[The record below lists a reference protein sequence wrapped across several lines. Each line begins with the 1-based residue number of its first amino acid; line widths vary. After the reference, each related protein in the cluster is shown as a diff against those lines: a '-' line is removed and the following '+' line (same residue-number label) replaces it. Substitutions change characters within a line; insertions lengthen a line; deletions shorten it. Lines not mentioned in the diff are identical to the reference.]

1 MRQIIGCG
9 MGLAL
14 FMIAGTFQDEK
25 PVARAGDEK
34 AKTDKAPW
42 APAVKP
48 KPLSENVAKGLEWL
62 VRQQQDNGGW
72 AQGEESAQMGRPSGQ
87 VKDAPNVG
95 DTCAAILALIRSG
108 STPKEGP
115 HKDNVRKGLDFVCK
129 SIEGSD
135 GKDLYVTSARG
146 TRLQQKLGNYIDTF
160 LASMVLAE
168 VKEQMADEGGR
179 TRVLEALETVVSKIQ
194 RNQKADGTF
203 GETGWANSLSTAV
216 ASKGLNRAAQAGAP
230 VAMVALDR
238 AQAEGQRGFGKDGR
252 FDAGASAGVDLYAN
266 ASSLTKMRESSNT
279 YRANGDELRR
289 KLNDDKTPAEK
300 KEEIR
305 KTIQSYEDN
314 EKILAAAQQA
324 TVQKLNDPRFIAGF
338 GSNGGEEFLSHM
350 NIGESLVVDGGKAWE
365 EWDKKMTEN
374 LNRIQNADGSWTG
387 HHCITGRTFCTSAA
401 LLCLMVDRAPVPLA
415 AKMERK

>member
-1 MRQIIGCG
+1 MKWIFGSG
-9 MGLAL
+9 MVLAL
-14 FMIAGTFQDEK
+14 FLA
-25 PVARAGDEK
+25 ARAGDEAPK
-34 AKTDKAPW
+34 ADNAAW

-48 KPLSENVAKGLEWL
+48 KALSENVKRGLDWL
-62 VRQQQDNGGW
+62 ARQQQDNGGW
-72 AQGEESAQMGRPSGQ
+72 AQGEESAAMGGGSGQ
-87 VKDAPNVG
+87 AKDAPNVG
-95 DTCAAILALIRSG
+95 DTCAAILALLRSG

-115 HKDNVRKGLDFVCK
+115 HAEHIRKGLDFVCRN
-129 SIEGSD
+129 IEAAD
-135 GKDLYVTSARG
+135 GKDLYITTLRG

-168 VKEQMADEGGR
+168 AKERMAEGEGR
-179 TRVLEALETVVSKIQ
+179 RRVLEALETVVSKIQ

-216 ASKGLNRAAQAGAP
+216 AAKGLNRAAQAGAP
-230 VAMVALDR
+230 VAAAALDR

-252 FDAGASAGVDLYAN
+252 FDARQSAGVDLYAS
-266 ASSLTKMRESSNT
+266 ASSLAKMRESSNT
-279 YRANGDELRR
+279 YRAVRDDLRR
-289 KLNDDKTPAEK
+289 QLDDGKTPPGR
-300 KEEIR
+300 KEELR
-305 KTIQSYEDN
+305 KTIESYEEN
-314 EKILAAAQQA
+314 EKVLAAAQQA

-350 NIGESLVVDGGKAWE
+350 NIGESLVVDGGPAWE
-365 EWDKKMTEN
+365 EWDRKMTEN

-415 AKMERK
+415 AKMGRK

>member
-1 MRQIIGCG
+1 MRWIIGSG
-9 MGLAL
+9 MVLAL
-14 FMIAGTFQDEK
+14 CMA
-25 PVARAGDEK
+25 VRAGDETPK
-34 AKTDKAPW
+34 ATW

-48 KPLSENVAKGLEWL
+48 KALSENVKKGLEWL
-62 VRQQQDNGGW
+62 VRQQQENGGW
-72 AQGEESAQMGRPSGQ
+72 AQGEESAQMGRGPGQ
-87 VKDAPNVG
+87 VRDTANVG
-95 DTCAAILALIRSG
+95 DTCAAILALLRSG

-115 HKDNVRKGLDFVCK
+115 HAENIRKGLDFVCK
-129 SIEGSD
+129 NIEAAD
-135 GKDLYVTSARG
+135 GKDLYITTLRG

-168 VKEQMADEGGR
+168 VKEQMAEGEGR
-179 TRVLEALETVVSKIQ
+179 KRVLEALETVVSKIQ

-216 ASKGLNRAAQAGAP
+216 AAKGLNRAAQAGAP
-230 VAMVALDR
+230 VAAVALDR
-238 AQAEGQRGFGKDGR
+238 AQVEGQKGFNGKDGR
-252 FDAGASAGVDLYAN
+252 FDARQSAGVDLYASS
-266 ASSLTKMRESSNT
+266 SSLTKMRESSNT
-279 YRANGDELRR
+279 YRANGEELRR
-289 KLNDDKTPAEK
+289 QLKDDKTSDEK

-305 KTIQSYEDN
+305 KTIQSYEEN

-350 NIGESLVVDGGKAWE
+350 NIGESLVVDGGKTWE
-365 EWDKKMTEN
+365 EWDQKMTGN

-415 AKMERK
+415 AKMGRK

>member
-1 MRQIIGCG
+1 MRWIIGSG
-9 MGLAL
+9 MVLAL
-14 FMIAGTFQDEK
+14 CMA
-25 PVARAGDEK
+25 VRAGDETPK
-34 AKTDKAPW
+34 ADKATW

-48 KPLSENVAKGLEWL
+48 KALSENVKKGLEWL
-62 VRQQQDNGGW
+62 VRQQQENGGW
-72 AQGEESAQMGRPSGQ
+72 AQGEESAQMGRGMGQ
-87 VKDAPNVG
+87 IKDTPNVG
-95 DTCAAILALIRSG
+95 DTCAAILALLRSG

-115 HKDNVRKGLDFVCK
+115 YAAHIRKGLEFICK
-129 SIEGSD
+129 SIEAATGN
-135 GKDLYVTSARG
+135 DLYVTSVRG
-146 TRLQQKLGNYIDTF
+146 TRLQMKLGTYVDTF

-179 TRVLEALETVVSKIQ
+179 KRVLEALETVVSKIQ

-216 ASKGLNRAAQAGAP
+216 ASKGLNRAAQNGQA
-230 VAMVALDR
+230 VDLVALDR
-238 AQAEGQRGFGKDGR
+238 AQAEGQRGFNGKDGR
-252 FDAGASAGVDLYAN
+252 FDAAASAGVDLYAS

-279 YRANGDELRR
+279 YRAQGEELRR
-289 KLNDDKTPAEK
+289 QLAAAETPAEK

-305 KTIQSYEDN
+305 KTIESYEKN
-314 EKILAAAQQA
+314 EQVLKQAQEAIQKKI
-324 TVQKLNDPRFIAGF
+324 NDPRFVAGF

-365 EWDKKMTEN
+365 DWDQKMTEN

-415 AKMERK
+415 AKVGRR